1 MDIRTELRNSFVAG
15 LILVAPLAVTALV
28 LQFAFTR
35 LAGVLDPIVRSAGL
49 TAYTANID
57 LLAQALAALLIVVL
71 VTLLG
76 FLAQRSGG
84 ERAVDAFDR
93 LVSLVPLV
101 SVVYTGVRQ
110 VSDALTERDT
120 RFQRVVLVEYPRL
133 DVYSLGFVTGDG
145 PDVADEVAGEETS
158 VVIVPHSP
166 NPTVGHLIVVPD
178 STLHETDISVRRAVR
193 ILVTTGV
200 AESADDL
207 KRLQEEVDAPVV
219 AGAGTGAA
227 SPSPESPGSPPREGE

>member
-15 LILVAPLAVTALV
+15 LILVAPLAVTVLV

-35 LAGVLDPIVRSAGL
+35 LSGVLDPVVRGAGL
-49 TAYTANID
+49 AAYTGNIE
-57 LLAQALAALLIVVL
+57 LLAQALAAVLIVLL
-71 VTLLG
+71 VTTLG

-120 RFQRVVLVEYPRL
+120 RYQRVVLVEYPRL
-133 DVYSLGFVTGDG
+133 GVYSLGFVTGDG
-145 PDVADEVAGEETS
+145 PRVADEVADEETS
-158 VVIVPHSP
+158 TVIIPHSP
-166 NPTVGHLIVVPD
+166 NPTVGHLIVVPE
-178 STLHETDISVRRAVR
+178 STLHETDISVRRAIR

-200 AESADDL
+200 AESAEEL
-207 KRLQEEVDAPVV
+207 TELQQEVDAPVV
-219 AGAGTGAA
+219 AGTNR
-227 SPSPESPGSPPREGE
+227 SPPPQTPPEK

>member
-1 MDIRTELRNSFVAG
+1 MDVRAELRNSFVAG
-15 LILVAPLAVTALV
+15 MILVAPLAVTAFV

-35 LAGVLDPIVRSAGL
+35 LAGVLDPVVEGAGL
-49 TAYTANID
+49 AAFTANIR
-57 LLAQALAALLIVVL
+57 LLAQVLAALLIVVL

-133 DVYSLGFVTGDG
+133 GVYSLGFVTGDG
-145 PDVADEVAGEETS
+145 PDVADEVSGESTS
-158 VVIVPHSP
+158 TVIVPHSP

-193 ILVTTGV
+193 MLVTTGV

-207 KRLQEEVDAPVV
+207 ERLQQEVGAPVV
-219 AGAGTGAA
+219 AGGGTA
-227 SPSPESPGSPPREGE
+227 GSPPTPGTRPGNED

>member
-1 MDIRTELRNSFVAG
+1 MDVRAELRNSFVAG
-15 LILVAPLAVTALV
+15 MILVAPLAVTAFV

-35 LAGVLDPIVRSAGL
+35 LAGVLDPLVEGAGL
-49 TAYTANID
+49 AAFTANIR
-57 LLAQALAALLIVVL
+57 LLAQVLAALLIVVL

-133 DVYSLGFVTGDG
+133 GVYSLGFVTGDG
-145 PDVADEVAGEETS
+145 PDVADEVSGESTS
-158 VVIVPHSP
+158 TVIVPHSP

-193 ILVTTGV
+193 MLVTTGV

-207 KRLQEEVDAPVV
+207 ERLQQEVGAPVV
-219 AGAGTGAA
+219 AGGGTA
-227 SPSPESPGSPPREGE
+227 GSPPTPGTRPGNED

>member
-15 LILVAPLAVTALV
+15 LILVAPLAVTLIV
-28 LQFAFTR
+28 LQFTFAQ
-35 LAGVLDPIVRSAGL
+35 LSGLLDPIVEETRL
-49 TAYTANID
+49 TAYTADIH
-57 LLAQALAALLIVVL
+57 LLARVLAAIIVVFL

-110 VSDALTERDT
+110 VSDALTEQDT

-133 DVYSLGFVTGDG
+133 GVYSLGFVTGDG
-145 PDVADEVAGEETS
+145 PDVADDVSGEGTS
-158 VVIVPHSP
+158 TVIVPHSP
-166 NPTVGHLIVVPD
+166 NPTVGHLIVVPE

-193 ILVTTGV
+193 MLVTTGV
-200 AESADDL
+200 AESAADL
-207 KRLQEEVDAPVV
+207 ERLQQEVDAPVV
-219 AGAGTGAA
+219 AGGGGATPPTPDARTGD
-227 SPSPESPGSPPREGE
+227 ER

>member
-1 MDIRTELRNSFVAG
+1 MDVRTELRNSFVAG
-15 LILVAPLAVTALV
+15 MILVAPLAVTVFV

-35 LAGVLDPIVRSAGL
+35 LAGVLDPVVEGAGL
-49 TAYTANID
+49 AAFTANIR
-57 LLAQALAALLIVVL
+57 LLAQVLAALLIAVL

-84 ERAVDAFDR
+84 ERVVDAFDR

-133 DVYSLGFVTGDG
+133 GVYSLGFVTGDG
-145 PDVADEVAGEETS
+145 PGVADEVSGESTS
-158 VVIVPHSP
+158 TVIVPHSP

-193 ILVTTGV
+193 MLVTTGV
-200 AESADDL
+200 AEGADDL
-207 KRLQEEVDAPVV
+207 ERLQQEVDAPVV
-219 AGAGTGAA
+219 AGGGAA
-227 SPSPESPGSPPREGE
+227 PPTPGTPPGDEK

>member
-15 LILVAPLAVTALV
+15 LVLVAPLAVTVLV

-35 LAGVLDPIVRSAGL
+35 LAGVLDPVVEEAGL
-49 TAYTANID
+49 TSFTANIHP
-57 LLAQALAALLIVVL
+57 LAQALAALIIVVL

-110 VSDALTERDT
+110 VSDALTDRDT

-145 PDVADEVAGEETS
+145 PDVADDVSGEPTNT
-158 VVIVPHSP
+158 VIVPHSP
-166 NPTVGHLIVVPD
+166 NPTVGHLIVVPE

-193 ILVTTGV
+193 MLVTTGV

-207 KRLQEEVDAPVV
+207 ERLQKEVDAPVV
-219 AGAGTGAA
+219 VGGSAGAGAT
-227 SPSPESPGSPPREGE
+227 PSTPGSRPRDGE

>member
-15 LILVAPLAVTALV
+15 LILVAPLAVTVLV

-35 LAGVLDPIVRSAGL
+35 LSGILNPVVRGAGL
-49 TAYTANID
+49 AAYTANIE
-57 LLAQALAALLIVVL
+57 LLAQALAAVLIVLL

-84 ERAVDAFDR
+84 ERAVDTFDR

-120 RFQRVVLVEYPRL
+120 RYQRVVLVEYPRL
-133 DVYSLGFVTGDG
+133 GVYSLGFVTGDG
-145 PDVADEVAGEETS
+145 PRVADEVAGEETS
-158 VVIVPHSP
+158 TVIVPHSP
-166 NPTVGHLIVVPD
+166 NPTAGHLIVIPERN
-178 STLHETDISVRRAVR
+178 LHETNISVRRAIR

-200 AESADDL
+200 AESAEEL
-207 KRLQEEVDAPVV
+207 TELQQEVDAPVV
-219 AGAGTGAA
+219 AG
-227 SPSPESPGSPPREGE
+227 SHRSPPPGAPPEE

>member
-1 MDIRTELRNSFVAG
+1 MNIRTELRNSFVAG
-15 LILVAPLAVTALV
+15 LILVAPLAVTLVV

-35 LAGVLDPIVRSAGL
+35 LAGVLDPVVKEAELVSL
-49 TAYTANID
+49 TANIH
-57 LLAQALAALLIVVL
+57 LLAQVLAAVIIVV
-71 VTLLG
+71 VITLLG

-93 LVSLVPLV
+93 LISLIPLV

-133 DVYSLGFVTGDG
+133 GVYSLGFVTGEG
-145 PDVADEVAGEETS
+145 PDVAADVSGESTS
-158 VVIVPHSP
+158 TVIVPHSP

-193 ILVTTGV
+193 MLVTTGV

-207 KRLQEEVDAPVV
+207 ARLQKEVDAPVV
-219 AGAGTGAA
+219 AGAGAA
-227 SPSPESPGSPPREGE
+227 GTPPTPGTPPGNED

>member
-1 MDIRTELRNSFVAG
+1 MGIRTELRNSFVAG
-15 LILVAPLAVTALV
+15 LVLVAPLAVTVVV

-35 LAGVLDPIVRSAGL
+35 LAGLLDPVVQGVGL
-49 TAYTANID
+49 AALTANIH
-57 LLAQALAALLIVVL
+57 LFAQALAAVLIVVL

-84 ERAVDAFDR
+84 ERAVEAFDR

-133 DVYSLGFVTGDG
+133 GVYSLGFVTGEG
-145 PDVADEVAGEETS
+145 PEVADEVSGEPTS
-158 VVIVPHSP
+158 TVIVPHSP
-166 NPTVGHLIVVPD
+166 NPTVGHLIVVPE
-178 STLHETDISVRRAVR
+178 STLHETDLSVRRAIR
-193 ILVTTGV
+193 MLVTTGV
-200 AESADDL
+200 AESADEL
-207 KRLQEEVDAPVV
+207 SELQEAVDAPVA
-219 AGAGTGAA
+219 AGPHG
-227 SPSPESPGSPPREGE
+227 PSPGRAEE

>member
-1 MDIRTELRNSFVAG
+1 MDIRSEFRNSFVAG
-15 LILVAPLAVTALV
+15 LILVAPLAVTLLV
-28 LQFAFTR
+28 LEFAFAQ
-35 LAGVLDPIVRSAGL
+35 LAGVLDPVVEGAGL
-49 TAYTANID
+49 TSFTANIHP
-57 LLAQALAALLIVVL
+57 LAQVLAALIVATT

-84 ERAVDAFDR
+84 ERAVGVFDR

-133 DVYSLGFVTGDG
+133 GVYSLGFVTGEG
-145 PDVADEVAGEETS
+145 PDVADDVSGERTS
-158 VVIVPHSP
+158 TVIVPHSP
-166 NPTVGHLIVVPD
+166 NPTVGHLIVVPEA
-178 STLHETDISVRRAVR
+178 TLHETDISVRRAVR
-193 ILVTTGV
+193 MLVTTGV

-207 KRLQEEVDAPVV
+207 ERLQREVDAPVSV
-219 AGAGTGAA
+219 GGAA
-227 SPSPESPGSPPREGE
+227 PRRPGQGARSGTEE

>member
-15 LILVAPLAVTALV
+15 LILVAPLAVTVLV

-35 LAGVLDPIVRSAGL
+35 LAGVLDPVVEGAGL
-49 TAYTANID
+49 ASFTANIQ
-57 LLAQALAALLIVVL
+57 LLAQVLAAVIIVV
-71 VTLLG
+71 VITLLG

-84 ERAVDAFDR
+84 ERVTDAFDR

-145 PDVADEVAGEETS
+145 PGVADEVSGEPTS
-158 VVIVPHSP
+158 TVIVPHSP
-166 NPTVGHLIVVPD
+166 NPTVGHLIVVPE

-193 ILVTTGV
+193 LLVTSGV

-207 KRLQEEVDAPVV
+207 ERLKEEVDAPVA
-219 AGAGTGAA
+219 AGGAA
-227 SPSPESPGSPPREGE
+227 TPATPGSTSRDGE

>member
-15 LILVAPLAVTALV
+15 LILVAPLAVTVIV

-35 LAGVLDPIVRSAGL
+35 LAGLLDPVVEGAGL
-49 TAYTANID
+49 TTLTANIQ
-57 LLAQALAALLIVVL
+57 LLAQVLAAIVIVV
-71 VTLLG
+71 VITLLG

-133 DVYSLGFVTGDG
+133 GVYSLGFVTGDG
-145 PDVADEVAGEETS
+145 PEVADEVSGEPTS
-158 VVIVPHSP
+158 TVIVPHSP
-166 NPTVGHLIVVPD
+166 NPTVGHLIVVPE

-193 ILVTTGV
+193 MLVTTGV

-207 KRLQEEVDAPVV
+207 ERLQREVDAPVV

-227 SPSPESPGSPPREGE
+227 PPSPDSPPRGGE

>member
-1 MDIRTELRNSFVAG
+1 MNIRTEVRNSFVAG
-15 LILVAPLAVTALV
+15 LILVAPLAVTVLV

-35 LAGVLDPIVRSAGL
+35 LAGLLDPVVEGAGL
-49 TAYTANID
+49 ASFTANIH
-57 LLAQALAALLIVVL
+57 LLAQVLAAVVIVVT

-76 FLAQRSGG
+76 FLAQRSAG
-84 ERAVDAFDR
+84 ERAVDTFDR

-120 RFQRVVLVEYPRL
+120 RYQRVVLVEYPRL
-133 DVYSLGFVTGDG
+133 EVYSLGFVTGDG
-145 PDVADEVAGEETS
+145 PDVADEASGEPTHT
-158 VVIVPHSP
+158 VIVPHSP
-166 NPTVGHLIVVPD
+166 NPTVGHLIVVPE

-193 ILVTTGV
+193 MLVTTGV

-207 KRLQEEVDAPVV
+207 ERLQREVDAPVV
-219 AGAGTGAA
+219 VGSGAGAGGPSRAPPT
-227 SPSPESPGSPPREGE
+227 SPRGEE

>member
-15 LILVAPLAVTALV
+15 LILVAPLAVTVVV

-35 LAGVLDPIVRSAGL
+35 LAGVLDPVVEGAGL
-49 TAYTANID
+49 TSFTANIHP
-57 LLAQALAALLIVVL
+57 LAQALAAVIIVVL

-133 DVYSLGFVTGDG
+133 GVYSLGFVTGDG
-145 PDVADEVAGEETS
+145 PEVADEVSGESTS
-158 VVIVPHSP
+158 IVIVPHSP
-166 NPTVGHLIVVPD
+166 NPTVGHLIVVPE
-178 STLHETDISVRRAVR
+178 STLHEIDMSVKRAIR
-193 ILVTTGV
+193 LLVTTGV

-207 KRLQEEVDAPVV
+207 ERLQQEVDAPVV
-219 AGAGTGAA
+219 AGAGA
-227 SPSPESPGSPPREGE
+227 SGTAPTPGTPPRGEE

>member
-1 MDIRTELRNSFVAG
+1 MDIRTEFRNSFVAG
-15 LILVAPLAVTALV
+15 LVLVAPLAVTVLV
-28 LQFAFTR
+28 LQFVFTR
-35 LAGVLDPIVRSAGL
+35 LAGLLDPVVDGTRLA
-49 TAYTANID
+49 AYTADIH
-57 LLAQALAALLIVVL
+57 LLAQVLAAVVVVVL

-93 LVSLVPLV
+93 LVSLIPLV

-133 DVYSLGFVTGDG
+133 GVYSLGFVTGEG
-145 PDVADEVAGEETS
+145 PEVADDVSGESTS
-158 VVIVPHSP
+158 TVIVPHSP

-193 ILVTTGV
+193 MLVTTGV

-207 KRLQEEVDAPVV
+207 ERLQQEVDAPVV
-219 AGAGTGAA
+219 AGGAGGAPPTPDA
-227 SPSPESPGSPPREGE
+227 RPGSEE

>member
-1 MDIRTELRNSFVAG
+1 M
-15 LILVAPLAVTALV
+15 ILVAPLAVTAFV

-35 LAGVLDPIVRSAGL
+35 LAGVLDPVVEGAGL
-49 TAYTANID
+49 AAFTANIR
-57 LLAQALAALLIVVL
+57 LLAQVLAALLIVVL

-133 DVYSLGFVTGDG
+133 GVYSLGFVTGDG
-145 PDVADEVAGEETS
+145 PDVADEVSGESTS
-158 VVIVPHSP
+158 TVIVPHSP

-193 ILVTTGV
+193 MLVTTGV

-207 KRLQEEVDAPVV
+207 ERLQQEVGAPVV
-219 AGAGTGAA
+219 AGGGTA
-227 SPSPESPGSPPREGE
+227 GSPPTPGTRPGNED

>member
-15 LILVAPLAVTALV
+15 LILVAPLAVTLLV
-28 LQFAFTR
+28 LQFAFAQ
-35 LAGVLDPIVRSAGL
+35 LSGVLDPIVEETRL
-49 TAYTANID
+49 TVYTADIH
-57 LLAQALAALLIVVL
+57 LLARALAAVIVVTL

-84 ERAVDAFDR
+84 ERAVDTFDR

-110 VSDALTERDT
+110 VSDALTEQDT

-133 DVYSLGFVTGDG
+133 GVYSLGFVTGDG
-145 PDVADEVAGEETS
+145 PDVADDVSGERTS
-158 VVIVPHSP
+158 TVIVPHSP
-166 NPTVGHLIVVPD
+166 NPTVGHLIVVPE

-193 ILVTTGV
+193 MLVTTGV

-207 KRLQEEVDAPVV
+207 ERLQREVDAPVV
-219 AGAGTGAA
+219 AGGGAA
-227 SPSPESPGSPPREGE
+227 PPTPGARSGSEE